1 MSAGADGR
9 TSLTR
14 TEAETRAAALRVD
27 RVEVDLDLRDAEG
40 PTFGSRTVLRFA
52 STADATFVDF
62 AGEELLSATL
72 NGTPLDLATWQRGR
86 IPLTGLQAEN
96 VVEVEGRMAY
106 SSDGEG
112 LHRHV
117 DPADGRTYLYAMSF
131 LEAAPRWFACFDQPD
146 LKARYAFDVQAPAAW
161 TVLGN
166 GPAAGTG
173 EGSWRIEPA
182 HPLSTYFTTLVA
194 GEYASVHG
202 EHDGIPLGLHA
213 RASLRAELEAE
224 APDMLA
230 VTAASFDHYHAL
242 FGIRYPFGE
251 YHQAFVPDFNAG
263 AMENPGCV
271 TFRDSYVPRGRV
283 TRSERGGRAAT
294 IAHEMAHQWFGDL
307 VTMRWWD
314 DLWLNESFAEYLAHR
329 CCTEAT
335 EYAMWPE
342 FGIVRKDWGSV
353 ADQSPS
359 THPVAGNAAPDA
371 AAALQNFDGISYAK
385 GAAVLRQLSAHVGD
399 EVFLAGLRDYVSRHA
414 YGNATFADLL
424 DAWTRAGAEDLPA
437 WAQAWLR
444 TTGMDTLDVVHDD
457 AGVRLTATPPAGQDA
472 RPHTVRPGV
481 VDESGALTTL
491 DPVTVDAGS
500 SAVVPTGA
508 PALLVTPDATD
519 VAWAKLRFGPD
530 GWQRVLTALPL
541 VGDETAVVPVWNAL
555 RDAVRDASLDPA
567 LALDVVEA
575 AAPAQT
581 EVVAASVLG
590 FAADQLAGVYAPV
603 GQRPGRLGRVR
614 RTVWAT
620 LDASEDGSDRQLVLF
635 RQAVRVEADPDRL
648 RAWYEGHDLPT
659 GVAMDPELVWSVVER
674 WCGLQPGTDLLADAL
689 AHDASASGQVHAARA
704 RARRPDPEA
713 KAAAWRLVVEPS
725 RASAYEVYATGDGF
739 WQPGQEALTDGYV
752 GRYFAEIGT
761 TARFREGWALGQVAT
776 QAFPRTAA
784 TPEALAAAEAAL
796 GTDLAAQVRRALV
809 DGTDRLR
816 RAVESLRRWT
826 SEGSGGGERAGQREF
841 EGAGDEP
848 GR

>member
-14 TEAETRAAALRVD
+14 AEAETRAAALRVD
-27 RVEVDLDLRDAEG
+27 RVEVALDLTDAG
-40 PTFGSRTVLRFA
+40 APTFGSRTVLRFA
-52 STADATFVDF
+52 STAGSTFLDF
-62 AGEELLSATL
+62 AGEELTSAVL
-72 NGTPLDLATWQRGR
+72 NGVALDPASWQRGR
-86 IPLTGLQAEN
+86 IPLTGLQPDN
-96 VVEVEGRMAY
+96 VLEVEGRMAY

-117 DPADGRTYLYAMSF
+117 DPADGLTYLYAMSF

-146 LKARYAFDVQAPAAW
+146 LKARYLLDVAAPEDW

-166 GPAAGTG
+166 GPAVRSG
-173 EGSWRIEPA
+173 EGRWRIEPPQ
-182 HPLSTYFTTLVA
+182 PLSTYFTTLVA
-194 GEYASVHG
+194 GPYASVLG
-202 EHDGIPLGLHA
+202 EHDGIPLGLHV

-230 VTAASFDHYHAL
+230 VTAASFDYYHRI

-385 GAAVLRQLSAHVGD
+385 GASVLRQLAAHVGD
-399 EVFLAGLRDYVSRHA
+399 DVFLAGLRDYVGRHA

-424 DAWTRAGAEDLPA
+424 DAWTRAGAVDLPA

-444 TTGMDTLDVVHDD
+444 TTGMDTLDVEHAG
-457 AGVRLTATPPAGQDA
+457 AGVRVVVTPPPGEGV
-472 RPHTVRPGV
+472 RPHTVQVGV
-481 VDESGALTTL
+481 VDGAGALTAL
-491 DPVTVDAGS
+491 DPVDVGPGP

-519 VAWAKLRFGPD
+519 VAWAKVRFGPD
-530 GWQRVLTALPL
+530 GWQRVLAALPL
-541 VGDETAVVPVWNAL
+541 MADETAVVPVWNAL

-567 LALDVVEA
+567 LALEIVEA
-575 AAPAQT
+575 AVPAQT
-581 EVVAASVLG
+581 SEVIATSVLA
-590 FAADQLAGVYAPV
+590 FAAGQLAGAYAPV
-603 GQRPGRLGRVR
+603 GERAARLARVR
-614 RTVWAT
+614 RTTWTT
-620 LDASEDGSDRQLVLF
+620 LDASAAGSDRGLVLF
-635 RQAVRVEADPDRL
+635 REAVRTEDDPERL
-648 RAWYEGHDLPT
+648 RAWYEGRDLPP
-659 GVAMDPELVWSVVER
+659 GVDRDPELVWSVVER
-674 WCGLQPGTDLLADAL
+674 WCGLQPGTDLLEDAL
-689 AHDASASGQVHAARA
+689 AQDASASGQVHAARA

-725 RASAYEVYATGDGF
+725 SVGAYEVYATGEGF
-739 WQPGQEALTDGYV
+739 WQPGQEELTAPYV
-752 GRYFAEIGT
+752 ARYFAEIGT

-776 QAFPRTAA
+776 QAYPRTAA
-784 TPEALAAAEAAL
+784 TPEALALADAAL
-796 GTDLAAQVRRALV
+796 ATELAAQVRRAVV

-816 RAVESLRRWT
+816 RAVESLQRW
-826 SEGSGGGERAGQREF
+826 A
-841 EGAGDEP
+841 
-848 GR
+848 